1 MIATI
6 ILALGIAAA
15 VFLGLKSFVK
25 GKGSCG
31 DCACSCPIKDEMK
44 KPGHEKIQERSPSNL
59 VWRVLCILHK
69 CYNRNRRSG
78 KGEKECG

>member
-6 ILALGIAAA
+6 ILALGITTA
-15 VFLGLKSFVK
+15 VFFGLKSFVK

-44 KPGHEKIQERSPSNL
+44 KSGQE
-59 VWRVLCILHK
+59 
-69 CYNRNRRSG
+69 
-78 KGEKECG
+78 

>member
-15 VFLGLKSFVK
+15 VFFGLKSVVK
-25 GKGSCG
+25 GKGSCA

-44 KPGHEKIQERSPSNL
+44 KPEQE
-59 VWRVLCILHK
+59 
-69 CYNRNRRSG
+69 
-78 KGEKECG
+78 

>member
-44 KPGHEKIQERSPSNL
+44 KPGHE
-59 VWRVLCILHK
+59 
-69 CYNRNRRSG
+69 
-78 KGEKECG
+78 

>member
-15 VFLGLKSFVK
+15 VFFGLKSFVK

-31 DCACSCPIKDEMK
+31 DCACSCPIKDEMN
-44 KPGHEKIQERSPSNL
+44 KPSSDELGKGSPSKL
-59 VWRVLCILHK
+59 VWRVLCALHK
-69 CYNRNRRSG
+69 CYNRSRRHR

>member
-15 VFLGLKSFVK
+15 VFFGLKSFVK

-31 DCACSCPIKDEMK
+31 DPKFQVEISHP
-44 KPGHEKIQERSPSNL
+44 
-59 VWRVLCILHK
+59 
-69 CYNRNRRSG
+69 
-78 KGEKECG
+78 